1 MIEGLLAR
9 LKGGG
14 DQICYQDGAHALT
27 YAECYERVCTL
38 AQALRRQ
45 GNGPVVVY
53 GHKCAMQFV
62 SILACVAARRCYIP
76 LDMHMPRKRIEEILA
91 QAGAELVL
99 ANAPLDVPGV
109 ACFSPEALVQAYP
122 EEAAVYP
129 TENECAYIIFTSG
142 STGKS
147 KGVPISYENLS
158 HFISWIT
165 QAEEL
170 ATFHGERVLSVCL
183 LYTSDAADE

>member
-45 GNGPVVVY
+45 GNGPVAVY

-76 LDMHMPRKRIEEILA
+76 LDTHMPQKRIEEILA
-91 QAGAELVL
+91 QADAELVL
-99 ANAPLDVPGV
+99 TNAPLDVPGV

-122 EEAAVYP
+122 EEVAVYP

-147 KGVPISYENLS
+147 KGVRSLMKICHILFRGSRRRRAGDFSRRRGCLACRGSVLIS
-158 HFISWIT
+158 
-165 QAEEL
+165 
-170 ATFHGERVLSVCL
+170 V
-183 LYTSDAADE
+183 

>member
-27 YAECYERVCTL
+27 YAECYERVYTL

-76 LDMHMPRKRIEEILA
+76 LDTHMPRKRIEEILA

-99 ANAPLDVPGV
+99 ANAPRMCLVWHAFLRKRWCRRIRKRRLFIRRKMSARTLFSRAVRRERARVCRSPMKICRTLSRGSRRRRSWRLFTARGCS
-109 ACFSPEALVQAYP
+109 ACR
-122 EEAAVYP
+122 
-129 TENECAYIIFTSG
+129 G
-142 STGKS
+142 S
-147 KGVPISYENLS
+147 VLIS
-158 HFISWIT
+158 
-165 QAEEL
+165 
-170 ATFHGERVLSVCL
+170 V
-183 LYTSDAADE
+183 

>member
-27 YAECYERVCTL
+27 YAECYERVYTL

-45 GNGPVVVY
+45 GNGPVAVY

-76 LDMHMPRKRIEEILA
+76 LDTHMPRKRIEEILA

-99 ANAPLDVPGV
+99 TNAPLDVPGV
-109 ACFSPEALVQAYP
+109 ACFPP
-122 EEAAVYP
+122 
-129 TENECAYIIFTSG
+129 G
-142 STGKS
+142 SAGA
-147 KGVPISYENLS
+147 GVPGGGGCFIRRKMSARTLFSRAVRREKARACRSLMKICHILFRGSRRRRIWRLFTARGCLACRGSVLIS
-158 HFISWIT
+158 
-165 QAEEL
+165 
-170 ATFHGERVLSVCL
+170 V
-183 LYTSDAADE
+183 

>member
-9 LKGGG
+9 LKEGG

-45 GNGPVVVY
+45 GNGPVAVY

-62 SILACVAARRCYIP
+62 SILACVAVRRCYIP

-109 ACFSPEALVQAYP
+109 ACFSPVSAGAGVSGGGGCLSDG
-122 EEAAVYP
+122 
-129 TENECAYIIFTSG
+129 NECAYIIFTSG

-158 HFISWIT
+158 HFIAWIT

-170 ATFHGERVLSVCL
+170 GGFSRREGAECVVGSV
-183 LYTSDAADE
+183 